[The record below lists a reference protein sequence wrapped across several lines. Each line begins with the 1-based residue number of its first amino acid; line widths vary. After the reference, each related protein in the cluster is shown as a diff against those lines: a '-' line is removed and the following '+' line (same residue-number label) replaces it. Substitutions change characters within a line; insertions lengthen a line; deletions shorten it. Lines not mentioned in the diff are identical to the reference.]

1 MYFMQVYFQIAHL
14 KYMLHLFEYSKRT
27 LWPAIN
33 VGLDL
38 WDVVDLLGE
47 SCQLGR
53 LKVHLSTSLGPL
65 RLHQILSLCS

>member
-1 MYFMQVYFQIAHL
+1 MYFVQVYFQIAHI
-14 KYMLHLFEYSKRT
+14 KYMLYLFEYLERT

-38 WDVVDLLGE
+38 RDVVDLLGE

-65 RLHQILSLCS
+65 QLH

>member
-1 MYFMQVYFQIAHL
+1 MYFVQVYFQIAHI
-14 KYMLHLFEYSKRT
+14 KYMLYLFEYLERT

-38 WDVVDLLGE
+38 RDVVHLLGM

-53 LKVHLSTSLGPL
+53 LKLHASTSLGPL
-65 RLHQILSLCS
+65 QWNEI